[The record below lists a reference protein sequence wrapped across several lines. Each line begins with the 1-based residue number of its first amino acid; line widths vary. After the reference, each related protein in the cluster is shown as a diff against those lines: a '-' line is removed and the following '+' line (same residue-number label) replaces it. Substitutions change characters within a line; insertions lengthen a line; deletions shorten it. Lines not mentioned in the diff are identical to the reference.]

1 MMIRIII
8 TTKDDNR
15 QFNHTARKV
24 SKYGVFNGPY
34 FSVFSPRIE
43 ENTDQKKLRIW
54 TLFTQCRIFDIL
66 HFAFMFCILFEIV
79 TNFFSSEN

>member
-34 FSVFSPRIE
+34 FSVFSPNRGKYGPEKTPHLDTFHAVSYFRYIAFC
-43 ENTDQKKLRIW
+43 IYV
-54 TLFTQCRIFDIL
+54 L
-66 HFAFMFCILFEIV
+66 HFI
-79 TNFFSSEN
+79 